1 MSDPAFRHVLE
12 KRYFQFFRQKTAVS
26 TNRLMNSRFWDRIV
40 LQMCHAEP
48 AVKYAVLA
56 LSSLHQVSEERHQPD
71 VAIRHQQ
78 YADQNYQRAISAAQK
93 LLNSSTPEDIDR
105 ILIACLVLTCHD
117 NVRGNYLASQ
127 MHTGSGRAILAQHHE
142 RLRSLSRR
150 NDLNEIQQLFGRLD
164 IAAMAFSVSNARYPY
179 DIASFHA
186 TRPNL
191 VPDAFQSVEEARAPL
206 VDHVRWGLICGQSVF
221 EAILGGHSSALPM
234 LEMER
239 LKVQHHLDRWS
250 LQFDKVVLRDPK
262 ASPVLIRVLRIW
274 HQLATVHNA
283 AGVYGS
289 ELRFDT
295 FVNQYEHAVTLAEEV
310 IELLSRNLTDV
321 NFSFDLGI
329 TIPLFEVVQRCRHP
343 AIRRRALRTIR
354 AGPKQ
359 EGVWGSSGAA
369 DTIEQWMLFE
379 ESGLAVLE
387 QASDVPEWRRIV
399 DVSANIDVEAGT
411 AELIFA
417 VTPSEGHESELSL
430 GFLGKI
436 CDENET
442 ASGAV
447 RPFSMGSGNEM
458 SYKAGFDDEIAK
470 VVAYG
475 DTCVMPGAVA
485 CLPIP
490 LDMSERRLPHEAY

>member
-1 MSDPAFRHVLE
+1 MSDPAFRDVRE
-12 KRYFQFFRQKTAVS
+12 KRYFQFFRQKTTVS

-40 LQMCHAEP
+40 LQMCHVEP

-56 LSSLHQVSEERHQPD
+56 LSSLHRLSEERHQAD
-71 VAIRHQQ
+71 VAVRHQQ
-78 YADQNYQRAISAAQK
+78 YADQNYQRALSAAQK

-105 ILIACLVLTCHD
+105 VLIACLVLTCHD

-164 IAAMAFSVSNARYPY
+164 IAAMAFSLSNARYPY

-186 TRPNL
+186 TKPNL
-191 VPDAFQSVEEARAPL
+191 IPDAFESVEEARAPL
-206 VDHVRWGLICGQSVF
+206 VDHVRWGLICGQSMF
-221 EAILGGHSSALPM
+221 EAILQDSSSSALPM

-250 LQFDKVVLRDPK
+250 LQFDKIALRDPK
-262 ASPVLIRVLRIW
+262 ASPILVRVLRIW
-274 HQLATVHNA
+274 HQLAAVHNA

-289 ELRFDT
+289 ELRFDK
-295 FVNQYEHAVTLAEEV
+295 FIDQYEYAVTLAEEV
-310 IELLSRNLTDV
+310 LGLLGRENTDI

-343 AIRRRALRTIR
+343 SIRRRALSAIR

-379 ESGLAVLE
+379 ESGLAVLDK
-387 QASDVPEWRRIV
+387 ASDVPEWRRIV
-399 DVSANIDVEAGT
+399 DVSATIDAEAGS

-417 VTPSEGHESELSL
+417 VTPSEGHESELAL

-436 CDENET
+436 CDGGEPAT
-442 ASGAV
+442 GAV
-447 RPFSMGSGNEM
+447 RPFSMGSGNLM
-458 SYKAGFDDEIAK
+458 SYEARFDEEVAK
-470 VVAYG
+470 VVAHKGTYF
-475 DTCVMPGAVA
+475 MPGKAA
-485 CLPIP
+485 YLPMT
-490 LDMSERRLPHEAY
+490 LDAFQE